1 MIEGISWEDLRGTE
15 EFTGWFYVVIF
26 TPFILGLL
34 HHVDHIVRGNHVGWP
49 LTAEVNPF
57 TYSLL
62 VYPLLLIGLYVSW
75 FTDLNATNYW
85 VGFFG
90 FTSVLVTYTHT
101 FIEPP
106 ADILGPHSNPVI
118 AYLALALMVA
128 LSAALILGLVYMV
141 RRRFAS

>member
-1 MIEGISWEDLRGTE
+1 MLDMVSGEDISESE

-49 LTAEVNPF
+49 ITAEVNPF

-62 VYPLLLIGLYVSW
+62 VYPMLLVGLYMTW
-75 FTDLNATNYW
+75 FTDRKTTNYW
-85 VGFFG
+85 IGFFG
-90 FTSVLVTYTHT
+90 FSSILVTYTHV

-106 ADILGPHSNPVI
+106 ADILGPRSNPVI
-118 AYLALALMVA
+118 AYLALALMIA
-128 LSAALILGLVYMV
+128 LSAALILGLGYMV
-141 RRRFAS
+141 RRSLS